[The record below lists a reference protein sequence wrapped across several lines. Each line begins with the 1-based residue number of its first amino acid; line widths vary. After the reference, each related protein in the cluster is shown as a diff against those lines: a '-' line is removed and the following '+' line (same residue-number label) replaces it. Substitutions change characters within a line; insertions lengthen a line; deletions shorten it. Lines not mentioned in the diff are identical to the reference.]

1 MRGQIPDDARLEIK
15 FVAYET
21 EMPELM
27 RWLRLHPARFDVPYP
42 PRRVNNIYF
51 DGHEYFA
58 YAESLSGASNRTKV
72 RYRWYGQHDYP
83 VDGAMEIKCKRNRF
97 SWKQKF
103 PITLPLSTGGESWR
117 LVRRMMLDQVPS
129 DCTRWM
135 DTYPLPVIINR
146 YYRHYY
152 VTGDGRVRATI
163 DSRQVVFDQRYKPL
177 PNVRHPMPD
186 PGTMVM
192 ELKFDRGEQAYAAQI
207 LQGLP
212 LRVSRHSKYM
222 MGVQSVY
229 GY

>member
-1 MRGQIPDDARLEIK
+1 M
-15 FVAYET
+15 
-21 EMPELM
+21 
-27 RWLRLHPARFDVPYP
+27 
-42 PRRVNNIYF
+42 
-51 DGHEYFA
+51 
-58 YAESLSGASNRTKV
+58 
-72 RYRWYGQHDYP
+72 
-83 VDGAMEIKCKRNRF
+83 
-97 SWKQKF
+97 
-103 PITLPLSTGGESWR
+103 
-117 LVRRMMLDQVPS
+117 
-129 DCTRWM
+129 
-135 DTYPLPVIINR
+135 
-146 YYRHYY
+146 
-152 VTGDGRVRATI
+152 RATI

>member
-1 MRGQIPDDARLEIK
+1 MRVQIPDDARLEIK

-58 YAESLSGASNRTKV
+58 YAENLSGASNRTKV
-72 RYRWYGQHDYP
+72 RYRWYGQQDYP

-97 SWKQKF
+97 SWKQNF
-103 PITLPLSTGGESWR
+103 PITLPSSTEGESWR

-129 DCTRWM
+129 DCTRLM
-135 DTYPLPVIINR
+135 DAYPLPVIINR

-163 DSRQVVFDQRYKPL
+163 DCRQVVFDQRYKPL

-192 ELKFDRGEQAYAAQI
+192 ELKFDRGEQAYAAQV